1 MNKVKIIVFLLAV
14 GLAGSMI
21 TYAYLSYTKVVGTDD
36 KLKAEIH
43 VMQVNKKDM
52 PDPGIKRFEGA
63 TEQLRSGDKEGGR
76 IALYELLRQ
85 FPTSKC
91 VPETKRIIGEL
102 NMDALFSVDDNPVKK
117 DYIVQ
122 PGDSLGLIARKN
134 QTTIECILR
143 ANSML
148 SMGLQP
154 GDNLVV
160 LPLEFEMIVD
170 ISGKTVTLLRNKS
183 FFKEYPT
190 IDIKLP
196 VGMKAPT
203 DTITISDKA
212 AWVRG
217 KRVLS
222 TDSDFMSAD
231 KWLMSS
237 KPGFNIRA
245 QAQAKPVDDSIHVVA
260 PAKSSVKAPAPP
272 KNAPAKK
279 PEPGKPSM
287 AVAADNDDH
296 DATANIPQTG
306 VFLAREDAEELYT
319 LIRTQTPVKVL
330 R

>member
-1 MNKVKIIVFLLAV
+1 MNKVKIIVFFLAV

-21 TYAYLSYTKVVGTDD
+21 TYAYLSYTRVVGKDD
-36 KLKAEIH
+36 KLKEEIH
-43 VMQVNKKDM
+43 VLQVNKKEL

-63 TEQLRSGDKEGGR
+63 IEQIRAGDKDGGR
-76 IALYELLRQ
+76 DALYELLRQ
-85 FPTSKC
+85 FPASKC
-91 VPETKRIIGEL
+91 GPEAKRIIGEL
-102 NMDALFSVDDNPVKK
+102 NMDALFSVDDNPAKK
-117 DYIVQ
+117 GYIVQ

-154 GDNLVV
+154 GDNLIV

-170 ISGKTVTLLRNKS
+170 ISAKTVTILKNQR
-183 FFKEYPT
+183 FFKEYQT
-190 IDIKLP
+190 LDVKLP

-203 DTITISDKA
+203 EITISDKA

-222 TDSDFMSAD
+222 TDSEFMSAD
-231 KWLMSS
+231 KWLLCS

-245 QAQAKPVDDSIHVVA
+245 QAQAKPVDDTIHVVA
-260 PAKSSVKAPAPP
+260 PAKNPAPS

-279 PEPGKPSM
+279 PEPAKPPVA

-306 VFLAREDAEELYT
+306 VFLAREDAEELFT

>member
-1 MNKVKIIVFLLAV
+1 MNKVKIIVFFLAV
-14 GLAGSMI
+14 GLAGTMI
-21 TYAYLSYTKVVGTDD
+21 TYAYLSYTRVVNTDN
-36 KLKAEIH
+36 KLTAEIH
-43 VMQVNKKDM
+43 VMQVNKKEL
-52 PDPGIKRFEGA
+52 PDPGIKRFEA
-63 TEQLRSGDKEGGR
+63 AVEQIRTGDKDGGR
-76 IALYELLRQ
+76 DALYEMLRQ
-85 FPTSKC
+85 FPASKC
-91 VPETKRIIGEL
+91 GPEAKRIIGEL
-102 NMDALFSVDDNPVKK
+102 NMDTLFSVDENPLKK
-117 DYIVQ
+117 GYIVQ

-154 GDNLVV
+154 GDNLIV

-170 ISGKTVTLLRNKS
+170 ISAKTVTILRNQR
-183 FFKEYPT
+183 FFKEYQT
-190 IDIKLP
+190 LDVKLP

-203 DTITISDKA
+203 EITISDKA

-222 TDSDFMSAD
+222 TDSEFMSAD
-231 KWLMSS
+231 KWLLCS

-245 QAQAKPVDDSIHVVA
+245 QAQAKPVDDTIHVVA
-260 PAKSSVKAPAPP
+260 PAKTPAKTPAPP

-279 PEPGKPSM
+279 PEPAKSS
-287 AVAADNDDH
+287 VAAAAENDDH
-296 DATANIPQTG
+296 DATANVPQTG
-306 VFLAREDAEELYT
+306 VFLAREDAEELFT

>member
-1 MNKVKIIVFLLAV
+1 MNKVKIFVFLLAV

-21 TYAYLSYTKVVGTDD
+21 TYAYLSYTKVVGTDN
-36 KLKAEIH
+36 KLTEEIH
-43 VMQVNKKDM
+43 VLHTTNKKEL
-52 PDPGIKRFEGA
+52 PDPGIKRFEA
-63 TEQLRSGDKEGGR
+63 AVEQIRAGDKEGGR
-76 IALYELLRQ
+76 MALYEVLRQ
-85 FPTSKC
+85 FPASKC

-102 NMDALFSVDDNPVKK
+102 NMDALFSVDDNPLKK

-143 ANSML
+143 ANGML

-154 GDNLVV
+154 GDNLIV

-170 ISGKTVTLLRNKS
+170 ISGKTVTLLNNKV

-190 IDIKLP
+190 LDIKLP
-196 VGMKAPT
+196 VGMKVPT
-203 DTITISDKA
+203 DKITISDKA

-222 TDSDFMSAD
+222 TDSEFMSAD

-237 KPGFNIRA
+237 KPGFNLRA
-245 QAQAKPVDDSIHVVA
+245 QAQAKAVGDTIQVVA
-260 PAKSSVKAPAPP
+260 PAKTAAPAKNAPP
-272 KNAPAKK
+272 KKT
-279 PEPGKPSM
+279 EPSKPSM
-287 AVAADNDDH
+287 AAGTDNDDH

-306 VFLAREDAEELYT
+306 VYLAREDAEELYT
-319 LIRTQTPVKVL
+319 IIRTQTPVKVL